1 MSARQKPLFVIQSR
15 YNRWMNHKLYTV
27 CEGVPDEQRKQ
38 DMGAFFHS
46 IHGTLNH
53 LLLGDRLWMARFTG
67 TEFPVESLD
76 QELYSDFKE
85 LRQARTDTDEAICAW
100 IDALE
105 ETDLDR
111 IIAFKAVVTQRT
123 HRFRL
128 ADMLLHFFHHQTH
141 HRGQVTTLLSQ
152 LGLDFGTTD
161 MMWMPGIEITGDGDS
176 INHTMPARTI
186 P

>member
-1 MSARQKPLFVIQSR
+1 MNAGQKPLFVIQSR

-27 CEGVPDEQRKQ
+27 CETVSDEQRKR
-38 DMGAFFHS
+38 DMGAFFRS

-53 LLLGDRLWMARFTG
+53 LLLGERLWMGRFTG

-76 QELYSDFKE
+76 QELYGEFDA
-85 LRQARTDTDEAICAW
+85 LWQARTDTDEAICAW
-100 IDALE
+100 IDSLE

-128 ADMLLHFFHHQTH
+128 VDALLHFFHHQTH
-141 HRGQVTTLLSQ
+141 HRDQVTTLLSQ

-161 MMWMPGIEITGDGDS
+161 MMWMPGIEITADDDS
-176 INHTMPARTI
+176 TSYTMPVGTV

>member
-1 MSARQKPLFVIQSR
+1 MNATRKPLFLNQSH

-53 LLLGDRLWMARFTG
+53 LLLGDRLWMGRFTG

-76 QELYSDFKE
+76 QELYSEFDA
-85 LRQARTDTDEAICAW
+85 LWQARTDTDEAICDW
-100 IDALE
+100 IDSLE
-105 ETDLDR
+105 ETNLDR
-111 IIAFKAVVTQRT
+111 IIAFKAVVTQQT

-128 ADMLLHFFHHQTH
+128 ADALLHFFHHQTH
-141 HRGQVTTLLSQ
+141 HRGQLTTLLSQ
-152 LGLDFGTTD
+152 LGVDFGTTD
-161 MMWMPGIEITGDGDS
+161 MMWMPGIEITADIDS
-176 INHTMPARTI
+176 TNCTMPVGTI

>member
-1 MSARQKPLFVIQSR
+1 MNAGQKPLFIMQSR
-15 YNRWMNHKLYTV
+15 YNRCMNHNLYTV
-27 CEGVPDEQRKQ
+27 CETVPDEQRKR

-46 IHGTLNH
+46 VHGTLNH
-53 LLLGDRLWMARFTG
+53 LLLGDRLWMSRFTG
-67 TEFPVESLD
+67 AEFPVESLD

-85 LRQARTDTDEAICAW
+85 LRQARMDTDEAICAW
-100 IDALE
+100 IDAPE
-105 ETDLDR
+105 KIDLDR

-128 ADMLLHFFHHQTH
+128 ADALLHFFHHQTH

-161 MMWMPGIEITGDGDS
+161 MMWMPGIEITADGNS
-176 INHTMPARTI
+176 TNHTI
-186 P
+186 PVGTVP